1 MSNNKQIVPIGTSIV
16 YGLPGI
22 GAGYMYLLVNLYIM
36 KFSTDVLLIAPAVM
50 GVIFSIS
57 RIWDAVSDPVAGYLS
72 DRTTFKFGR
81 RRTWILVSFV
91 PISLGFLAV
100 FSPPASMEGQALDT
114 WMMFAIL
121 GFYSAMTL
129 FLVPHMAL
137 GAEISDDYHE
147 RTKLFGVRHI
157 GFTLGSILALVSM
170 SILINEEVKPEGNV
184 RQLASNL
191 ALLSVLIMSA
201 FIIFSVSRLKERP
214 EYQNRVNKNPF
225 KAFRDVWKNYHAKIL
240 LIILFIEN
248 LGGAVIGVL
257 TLYVTQYIVEAPEWA
272 PLIIFAYMFP
282 AAASVP
288 LWIPLSRKYGK
299 IKLWIFS
306 LAATGIAFGG
316 IFVIPFLDSVTERL
330 IVIFTGAI
338 LGGIAAGCGG
348 AVGPSIKGDVIDYDE
363 YLTGERKEG
372 TYFAAA
378 NFVFKSA
385 TGIMLLLTGF
395 VLQFSGFIPNQPQT
409 MEVKVALISLYG
421 LVPLIFYSLGAFIL
435 YKKFKFGEKEHAAI
449 KSELVKIQK

>member
-1 MSNNKQIVPIGTSIV
+1 
-16 YGLPGI
+16 
-22 GAGYMYLLVNLYIM
+22 MYLLVNLYIM

-50 GVIFSIS
+50 GIIFSIS

-316 IFVIPFLDSVTERL
+316 IFIIPFLDSVTERL

-409 MEVKVALISLYG
+409 MEVKIALISLYG
-421 LVPLIFYSLGAFIL
+421 LVPLIFYSLGAFLL

-449 KSELVKIQK
+449 KSELVKVQK